1 MGVLS
6 SELVFYEASL
16 RSAEDDTTST
26 VGGSLTAFQIDGI
39 IDELYETVT
48 ANEVGGGNKTRYAKF
63 FISNETVSGSSLLGL
78 GSESGPRVFIST
90 SEPTDHAWA
99 LGEGTAS
106 DTTTQGT
113 TPAGV
118 VFTDQD
124 GTETGAIIL
133 TNSLASGSSV
143 GVWMRLIL
151 NEGATPDNEVPFTV
165 KIKGRTL

>member
-78 GSESGPRVFIST
+78 GS
-90 SEPTDHAWA
+90 
-99 LGEGTAS
+99 
-106 DTTTQGT
+106 
-113 TPAGV
+113 
-118 VFTDQD
+118 
-124 GTETGAIIL
+124 
-133 TNSLASGSSV
+133 SV